1 MALASRRSTRA
12 LCDVVSR
19 TTFGRRFLPV
29 AVADPIAKVS
39 SIRGVSS
46 SACIY
51 ASIDKKTELAMIKD
65 LREKTGAPLMDVKK
79 ALNTAEFDLDKAY
92 GELRKRGLAAAS
104 KKAGR
109 VAAEGLIGV
118 RVSEC
123 GQRAG
128 IVEVNAETDFVSRNE
143 QFLQLVADA
152 AQAVVESTGAS
163 SVPSGE
169 IDLRTLEHLAMPA
182 GAATPGATLGEAAA
196 ATAATVR
203 ENIKMRR
210 AYIMTASGAGEV
222 LGHYVHGA
230 VAAGAGRQACV
241 VKVNSREGGDIDV
254 DKAKEIANKVAMHA
268 VAVAPRFLNPENIP
282 SKIVD
287 EEMNILKAQTEGTG
301 KPENVVEK
309 IVAGRMRKFHEESCL
324 VKQKFVMDDGKTVE
338 QWVDGEIGGLVVGKF
353 ARLKVGEGIEI
364 EVKDFAAEGAA
375 TVAETK

>member
-152 AQAVVESTGAS
+152 AQAVTEA
-163 SVPSGE
+163 
-169 IDLRTLEHLAMPA
+169 R
-182 GAATPGATLGEAAA
+182 AAVGQAVTKA
-196 ATAATVR
+196 
-203 ENIKMRR
+203 R
-210 AYIMTASGAGEV
+210 A
-222 LGHYVHGA
+222 A
-230 VAAGAGRQACV
+230 VAA
-241 VKVNSREGGDIDV
+241 
-254 DKAKEIANKVAMHA
+254 VA
-268 VAVAPRFLNPENIP
+268 
-282 SKIVD
+282 
-287 EEMNILKAQTEGTG
+287 T
-301 KPENVVEK
+301 
-309 IVAGRMRKFHEESCL
+309 
-324 VKQKFVMDDGKTVE
+324 
-338 QWVDGEIGGLVVGKF
+338 
-353 ARLKVGEGIEI
+353 
-364 EVKDFAAEGAA
+364 
-375 TVAETK
+375 